1 MLLRQEK
8 CQTFSFLKLD
18 IMTFLVSDIT
28 YLKKNMPLKVRNSV
42 LLIFMMYSI
51 FLQPTVA
58 VGWVYN
64 V

>member
-1 MLLRQEK
+1 
-8 CQTFSFLKLD
+8 
-18 IMTFLVSDIT
+18 MTFLVSDIT